1 MENNQEPTKI
11 EIGQETLNDLNV
23 ARKWTMFLSVT
34 GFIFLGLLIA
44 LGLLTGTFLSAFY
57 SSDTTTGIPDSLFI
71 ILFFALAIISFFPV
85 LFLYRFSKH
94 TSIAVNTLDV
104 KELQK
109 ALKYLKR
116 YFVYI
121 GIVVIIIIAGYIAGV
136 ILAGTSVAFLKGL

>member
-1 MENNQEPTKI
+1 MENNQEPQKI
-11 EIGQETLNDLNV
+11 EIGLETLNDLNT
-23 ARKWTMFLSVT
+23 ARKWTMFLSVI

-57 SSDTTTGIPDSLFI
+57 SNETTTGIPDSLFI

-85 LFLYRFSKH
+85 IFLYRFSKH
-94 TSIAVNTLDV
+94 TSIAVKTLDV
-104 KELQK
+104 KELKK

-121 GIVVIIIIAGYIAGV
+121 GILVIIIIAGYIVEV